1 MAEETLVW
9 SGSPSQVTNMSTFVI
24 CALAA
29 FTIFLIPVSA
39 IVALWKYVAVRCQ
52 KYELTTQRLKLQAG
66 VLSKKIDE
74 IELYRV
80 KDTRFEQSFF
90 LRLFGLGNV
99 VILSSDM
106 TQPAQ
111 TIKAVSNAQAL
122 REQIRTLV
130 EDRRDQK
137 RVRMIERE

>member
-1 MAEETLVW
+1 
-9 SGSPSQVTNMSTFVI
+9 
-24 CALAA
+24 
-29 FTIFLIPVSA
+29 LIPVSA
-39 IVALWKYVAVRCQ
+39 VVALWKYAAVRCQ

-99 VILSSDM
+99 VIFSSDT

-111 TIKAVSNAQAL
+111 TIKAVANAKAL
-122 REQIRTLV
+122 REQIRALV
-130 EDRRDQK
+130 EVRRDQK
-137 RVRMIERE
+137 RVRMIETE